1 MIILLWPGNHEMPT
15 RISFWIFLV
24 LVTARNLAE
33 LFIRPAGL
41 RRAPRDAV
49 GRFSLFVL
57 TAGFFLTEVAVAAA
71 LYRDGG
77 GVTLKIVIGS
87 LLVLSGFCGRVAGI
101 RRMGA
106 SYHQLIR
113 QPAGG
118 LVTDGVYS
126 VVRHPLYLFFAMEMT
141 GFLIIRP
148 NFVSLAALILVL
160 AAVMYRIRREDA
172 LLAETFGASFEEYR
186 RKTRAFIPYIL

>member
-1 MIILLWPGNHEMPT
+1 MLSLLP
-15 RISFWIFLV
+15 FWVFLL

-33 LFIRPAGL
+33 FFIRPAGL
-41 RRAPRDAV
+41 RQAPLGAV

-57 TAGFFLTEVAVAAA
+57 TAGYLLSEVAVGVF

-77 GVTLKIVIGS
+77 GVTLKVVIGS
-87 LLVLSGFCGRVAGI
+87 LLVLSGFGGRVAGI

-118 LVTDGVYS
+118 LVTGGVYS
-126 VVRHPLYLFFAMEMT
+126 MVRHPLYLFFTMEMT
-141 GFLIIRP
+141 GFLLIRP
-148 NFVSLAALILVL
+148 NTVSLAAMILVI
-160 AAVMYRIRREDA
+160 AAVLHRIRREDA

-186 RKTRAFIPYIL
+186 RRTRAFIPFIL

>member
-1 MIILLWPGNHEMPT
+1 MLSLL
-15 RISFWIFLV
+15 SFWFFLV
-24 LVTARNLAE
+24 LVTVRNLAE
-33 LFIRPAGL
+33 FFIKPAGL
-41 RRAPRDAV
+41 RQAPQGAV

-57 TAGFFLTEVAVAAA
+57 TAGYLLSQVAVAAA

-77 GVTLKIVIGS
+77 GLTLKIVIGS
-87 LLVLSGFCGRVAGI
+87 LLVLSGFGGRVAGI

-118 LVTDGVYS
+118 LVTGGVYS
-126 VVRHPLYLFFAMEMT
+126 VVRHPLYLFFVMEMT
-141 GFLIIRP
+141 GFLLIRP
-148 NFVSLAALILVL
+148 NAVSLAALILVI
-160 AAVMYRIRREDA
+160 AAVMCRIRREDA

-186 RKTRAFIPYIL
+186 RRTKAVIPFIL

>member
-1 MIILLWPGNHEMPT
+1 MPT
-15 RISFWIFLV
+15 LISFWFFIL
-24 LVTARNLAE
+24 LVTARNVAE
-33 LFIRPAGL
+33 FFIRPAGL
-41 RRAPRDAV
+41 RQAPRGVV

-57 TAGFFLTEVAVAAA
+57 TAGYLLSEAAVGVS

-77 GVTLKIVIGS
+77 GLTLKIVIGS
-87 LLVLSGFCGRVAGI
+87 LLVLSGFGGRVAGI

-118 LVTDGVYS
+118 LVTGGVYS
-126 VVRHPLYLFFAMEMT
+126 VVRHPLYLFFTMEMA
-141 GFLIIRP
+141 GFLLIRP
-148 NFVSLAALILVL
+148 TTVSLAALILVL

-186 RKTRAFIPYIL
+186 RRTRAFIPFIL